1 MSKILSRALAAALLC
16 AAATAVPAAPPKR
29 GPAANVASGDAS
41 ALLAQ
46 PRFAKAWYTA
56 LGADGREAWLAERDG
71 PAPEP
76 RWVRVAGKR
85 YVLNAFCK
93 PHDCFDHNA
102 VLLYDPQQASVYG
115 LLHRPKRDTLVGAPP
130 PELAAALHRL
140 WLGEWRQHLK

>member
-1 MSKILSRALAAALLC
+1 MSKTPWRALAAALLC
-16 AAATAVPAAPPKR
+16 AAAASAPAAPPNR
-29 GPAANVASGDAS
+29 SAAAVGATANAS
-41 ALLAQ
+41 ALLAD
-46 PRFAKAWYTA
+46 PRFARTWRAA

-76 RWVRVAGKR
+76 RWVTVLGSR

-93 PHDCFDHNA
+93 PHDCFDNNA
-102 VLLYDPQQASVYG
+102 VLLYSPQPARAYG
-115 LLHRPKRDTLVGAPP
+115 LIHRPKRDTLVGAPP